1 MNRDLEFPLNWP
13 LSANIQK
20 FQNDHNNANGDT
32 NGNEDASEAEKA
44 RVEHEECTALMKY
57 CSIARDYMLHGQDS
71 LQVDLPYELTE
82 EQRNIILFSQSTF
95 VLGRSGTGKTTVLI
109 TKLIQNEILHHKG
122 VKQFYGSEIHANL
135 EQSKEIATET
145 EIPVLR
151 QLFVTLS
158 PGLCQKV
165 QHHVSLL
172 KRHV

>member
-1 MNRDLEFPLNWP
+1 M
-13 LSANIQK
+13 K
-20 FQNDHNNANGDT
+20 
-32 NGNEDASEAEKA
+32 GNEDTSEGENI
-44 RVEHEECTALMKY
+44 RVEDEECTLLMKN
-57 CSIARDYMLHGQDS
+57 CSISRDYILHGQDS
-71 LQVDLPYELTE
+71 LQVGLLYDVTD

-122 VKQFYGSEIHANL
+122 VEQFYGSEVNENL

-145 EIPVLR
+145 ERPVLR

-158 PGLCQKV
+158 SGLCQKV